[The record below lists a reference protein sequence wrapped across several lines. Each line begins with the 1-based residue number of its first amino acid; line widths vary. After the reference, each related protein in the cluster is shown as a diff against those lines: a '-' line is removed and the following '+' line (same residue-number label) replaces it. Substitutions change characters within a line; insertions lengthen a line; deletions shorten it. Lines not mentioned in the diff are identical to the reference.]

1 MRTGPDEFFGVDG
14 CPAGWIA
21 VKRRF
26 GGSLSVAVHQRFGE
40 ILAMAGNDA
49 VIAVDMPI
57 GMPDFIGRDG
67 RGPEKAVRPLL
78 GERQSSVFSIPSRAA
93 VEAADYRDACRIAL
107 ETSDPPRKVSK
118 QAFHL
123 FAKIRE
129 IDALLVPAL
138 QERVREV
145 HPEMAFM
152 QLNRG
157 RPMQLPK
164 KIKGRVNPD
173 GIAERQDLLARFGFS
188 REFLAEKPPNGA
200 AADDFVDACVCS
212 VIAERI
218 AQGTARPWPA
228 NPQTDSR
235 GLHMAIWA

>member
-1 MRTGPDEFFGVDG
+1 VDG

-21 VKRRF
+21 VKR
-26 GGSLSVAVHQRFGE
+26 GIGSGPSVAVHQGFGD
-40 ILAMAGNDA
+40 ILASTGNDA
-49 VIAVDMPI
+49 FIAVDMPI
-57 GMPDFIGRDG
+57 GLPDFVHRGG
-67 RGPEKAVRPLL
+67 RGPEQAVRPLL

-93 VEAADYRDACRIAL
+93 VEATDYRDACRIAL

-129 IDALLVPAL
+129 IDALLAPAL

-145 HPEMAFM
+145 HPEMAFLE
-152 QLNRG
+152 LNG
-157 RPMQLPK
+157 GVPMRLPK
-164 KIKGRVNPD
+164 KIKGRFNPA
-173 GIAERQDLLARFGFS
+173 GIAERRNLLARVGFS
-188 REFLAEKPPNGA
+188 GDFLVGKPPRGA
-200 AADDFVDACVCS
+200 AYDDFIDACVCS

-218 AQGTARPWPA
+218 VLGIARSWPA
-228 NPQTDSR
+228 NPQRDSR